1 MNTRPIAARMKEY
14 LFERLCNVVPGCK
27 VLDVFAGTGTIGL
40 EALSRGA
47 ESVIFI
53 EQDHRA
59 FDILKK
65 NIAKIGVEEE
75 TMTWRANVLRC
86 SFVPK
91 GVDELLPYD
100 LIFFDPPYPMV
111 PGMKAGD
118 PLYKSLKRLAKE
130 TVSSPE
136 VTMIFRT
143 GRRIEFDMPP
153 EWELEETL
161 SVSSSTMYIYR
172 KQGVISKGHE
182 VIDTELDENSESDE
196 NPLTGEG
203 EE

>member
-1 MNTRPIAARMKEY
+1 MKEF

-27 VLDVFAGTGTIGL
+27 VLDVFSGTGTIGL

-65 NIAKIGVEEE
+65 NVSKIGVEEE
-75 TMTWRANVLRC
+75 TMCWRTDVLRC
-86 SFVPK
+86 SFNPK
-91 GVDELLPYD
+91 GVDHLLPYD

-118 PLYKSLKRLAKE
+118 PLFKSLRRLARN
-130 TVSSPE
+130 TISSPE

-143 GRRIEFDMPP
+143 GRKIDFDMPP

-172 KQGVISKGHE
+172 KQGVISQDHE
-182 VIDTELDENSESDE
+182 VIETELDEESENDNS
-196 NPLTGEG
+196 LTGEG
-203 EE
+203 D